1 MAPQTSDSD
10 NNVSAEEM
18 MAKDCVWI
26 FGYGSLIWH
35 PNFEYTEKKIGYVK
49 GYVTRFWQGSISHRG
64 TPDKP
69 GRVATMVEQKE
80 GQAWGV
86 VFKLEGSEQ
95 ITKAFLHL
103 NMRECLLGC
112 YQVQQVTF
120 NIVGDKDQS
129 TVQAI
134 AFRATPDNE
143 LFVGPDSVETAAR
156 IVASSWGRTG
166 HNAEYLFR
174 LVDFMH
180 KTVPDAKDRYLFE
193 LEKLTQKF
201 LNCKCSSKKSISK
214 TSIRHKGSKVI
225 APRTRRSDQLQYYH
239 KCYLSVLPLDQSVH

>member
-1 MAPQTSDSD
+1 MQ
-10 NNVSAEEM
+10 
-18 MAKDCVWI
+18 
-26 FGYGSLIWH
+26 
-35 PNFEYTEKKIGYVK
+35 
-49 GYVTRFWQGSISHRG
+49 
-64 TPDKP
+64 
-69 GRVATMVEQKE
+69 

-143 LFVGPDSVETAAR
+143 LFVGPDSVEAAAR
-156 IVASSWGRTG
+156 VVASSWGRTG

-180 KTVPDAKDRYLFE
+180 KTVPDAEDRYLFE
-193 LEKLTQKF
+193 LERLTQKH
-201 LNCKCSSKKSISK
+201 LNCDCSSN
-214 TSIRHKGSKVI
+214 TSTGHQGSKVV
-225 APRTRRSDQLQYYH
+225 AHRTFRSDQRQYYH
-239 KCYLSVLPLDQSVH
+239 KCYLHVLPSSVDQRVH